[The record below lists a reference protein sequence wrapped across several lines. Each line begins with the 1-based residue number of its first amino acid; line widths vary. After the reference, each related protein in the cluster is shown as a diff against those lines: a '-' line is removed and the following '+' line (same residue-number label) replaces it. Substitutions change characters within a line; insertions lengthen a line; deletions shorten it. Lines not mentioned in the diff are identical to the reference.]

1 MGLKCYNSTLTFFLV
16 MMVVSENLVLVE
28 SIMGVGSA
36 KNIVKMMKIRR
47 RLKGLEENG
56 GDTDHEDMMSP
67 NKVKRSYIKFSSSD

>member
-1 MGLKCYNSTLTFFLV
+1 

-28 SIMGVGSA
+28 SIMGVGSGFSA